1 MARAMQWLPHQRTCT
16 PSGATRF
23 STLITVPIGVTG
35 FVCLLYRSRGGP
47 SNPRLSLGLLPAHG
61 GMRRTANIITK
72 PGHPAMSVRTKESA
86 ELYLQ
91 QSFPQ
96 LNIREMFDESVS
108 GDVS

>member
-1 MARAMQWLPHQRTCT
+1 
-16 PSGATRF
+16 
-23 STLITVPIGVTG
+23 
-35 FVCLLYRSRGGP
+35 
-47 SNPRLSLGLLPAHG
+47 
-61 GMRRTANIITK
+61 MRRTANIITK